1 LFFSFIG
8 SIGDYPRQR
17 AYSYPFTR
25 GNTSS
30 AGLND
35 SDKDDY
41 LETSEVDN
49 WWEMKLEFVL
59 PIGAMKDEGMANY
72 KLKRGILV

>member
-17 AYSYPFTR
+17 AYSDPFTR

-30 AGLND
+30 AGSND
-35 SDKDDY
+35 SDKDAY
-41 LETSEVDN
+41 LETSGVDN